1 MAGTGLDVC
10 LPGATGRR
18 INENRDTGQNL
29 YEFNELSLVV
39 TVLNYAGLIGGDI
52 RV

>member
-1 MAGTGLDVC
+1 MAGTGLDVR
-10 LPGATGRR
+10 LPGAPGERM
-18 INENRDTGQNL
+18 NL